1 MRANANVEAATQSPL
16 VFHLTGRQRRGNV
29 EAIDLTA
36 VRPALFA
43 RYRHLNE
50 LRHDFPLVLV
60 HGAAEGGAVQPLSRV
75 IDRLLQK
82 IAPPGIE
89 SERLRKLVLRVE
101 REIRTLATH
110 GAVGLLS
117 ELWDR
122 AAGGLPAATGHG
134 GESVKIARAALDI
147 DGEVVGCGAST
158 ASLLL
163 DHLWESVREE
173 KTSRFRALA
182 GPLAIRL
189 EDILRADFAR
199 SQAGRS
205 ADRLSAS
212 VGAPHRGLF
221 DFAAMERLLPKS
233 AAGESLDPCRR
244 QRIEWA
250 LDVLTGQHFFA
261 VSSGYVPP
269 RRAPYSFR
277 FDSCAAALASYRA
290 RLPEMA
296 ELVKALAVA
305 NLEVDGSYV
314 ASRHDELFAGIGAD
328 SLRAEDLAMF
338 PDYLVMLEDG
348 GEANEAG
355 LIEALSAGALI
366 KVVVNIHDLHP
377 GPGDG
382 SPGLHGLRGAQ
393 IATVTSGLN
402 GVFVLQATS
411 SSLYQMRRQL
421 RRGLEYAGAALFS
434 VFSGAKTG
442 DGGLQPYLVAAAALE
457 SRAFP
462 CFTCD
467 PGAGTDLASRFSLD
481 GNPQPTRDWPLH
493 RLDYADAAYA
503 RVTQEVAFTAVDFF
517 ACDPRNARHFARV
530 SVSHTDHMV
539 QAAQRTNGA
548 GANAAEDVPFV
559 LAVDI
564 DGALAR
570 LVIDEALLLAARR
583 CLDGWHRLQ
592 ELGGVH
598 NSHADRLLA
607 HEKAEWEKEKRAEIA
622 NLKAEATAAPV
633 PSAASVAAAEPI
645 TAAAPAPAAQ
655 AVAAPEPE
663 CSPDEPY
670 IETARC
676 SSCNECIQINDR
688 MFAYNENKQAVIADL
703 KAGTYRQLVE
713 AAESCQLSIIHPG
726 KPRDPDEPGL
736 TELTE
741 RAAPFA

>member
-16 VFHLTGRQRRGNV
+16 VFHLTGRQRGGDV
-29 EAIDLTA
+29 EAVDLGA

-50 LRHDFPLVLV
+50 LRYDFPLVLAP
-60 HGAAEGGAVQPLSRV
+60 GAGGAVQPLSRV
-75 IDRLLQK
+75 IDRLLQR

-101 REIRTLATH
+101 REIRALVAH
-110 GAVGLLS
+110 GGAVGLLS

-122 AAGGLPAATGHG
+122 AAGGLPAAAGDG
-134 GESVKIARAALDI
+134 GERVKIARAALDI
-147 DGEVVGCGAST
+147 EGEVVGCGAST
-158 ASLLL
+158 ASRVLN
-163 DHLWESVREE
+163 HLWEAAHEA
-173 KTSRFRALA
+173 KISRFRALA

-199 SQAGRS
+199 SEAGRG

-212 VGAPHRGLF
+212 LGAPHRGLF
-221 DFAAMERLLPKS
+221 DFAAMQRLLPRA
-233 AAGESLDPCRR
+233 AAGESLEPARR
-244 QRIEWA
+244 RRLEWA
-250 LDVLTGQHFFA
+250 LAVLTGQRFFA
-261 VSSGYVPP
+261 VSGGYVPP

-277 FDSCAAALASYRA
+277 FDSCAAALSSYRA

-296 ELVKALAVA
+296 ELVKALAIA
-305 NLEVDGSYV
+305 ELEVDGSYV
-314 ASRHDELFAGIGAD
+314 ASRHDELFDGFDAD
-328 SLRAEDLAMF
+328 SLLAEDLAMF
-338 PDYLVMLEDG
+338 PDYLVTLEDG
-348 GEANEAG
+348 GEAGEAG
-355 LIEALSAGALI
+355 LIEALSSGAPL
-366 KVVVNIHDLHP
+366 KVLVNVHDLGAAAP
-377 GPGDG
+377 GHGAAVP
-382 SPGLHGLRGAQ
+382 HGLRGAQ
-393 IATVTSGLN
+393 LASLANGLA

-411 SSLYQMRRQL
+411 SSLYQMRERL
-421 RRGLEYAGAALFS
+421 RRGLEYTGPTLFS
-434 VFSGAKTG
+434 VFSGAKSC

-457 SRAFP
+457 ARAFP
-462 CFTCD
+462 CFTFD
-467 PGAGTDLASRFSLD
+467 PAGGPDLASRFSLD
-481 GNPQPTRDWPLH
+481 GNPQPARDWPLH

-503 RVTQEVAFTAVDFF
+503 RVTQEVAFTALDFF

-530 SVSHTDHMV
+530 SASHAEHLV
-539 QAAQRTNGA
+539 QAAQRTNGGGA
-548 GANAAEDVPFV
+548 GAADDVPFV
-559 LAVDI
+559 LGVDV

-570 LVIDEALLLAARR
+570 LVIDEALLRAAQR

-598 NSHADRLLA
+598 NSHAERLLA
-607 HEKAEWEKEKRAEIA
+607 REKAEWEKERRAEIA
-622 NLKAEATAAPV
+622 SLNAEATTAPA
-633 PSAASVAAAEPI
+633 PPAASIATAEPI
-645 TAAAPAPAAQ
+645 TAGEPAP
-655 AVAAPEPE
+655 VAEPE
-663 CSPDEPY
+663 RSPDEPY

-688 MFAYNENKQAVIADL
+688 MFAYNENKQAVLADL

-736 TELTE
+736 AELIE